1 MTRCLISKLVQ
12 EKEHREE
19 EETRRAEADKRKW
32 KQEYLDR
39 KRGKVVNIPENIML
53 PKKSYG
59 NKHMLQTRG
68 AWLNLR
74 TKCSRDCMTQ
84 S

>member
-19 EETRRAEADKRKW
+19 EETRRAEEDKRKR

-39 KRGKVVNIPENIML
+39 KRGK
-53 PKKSYG
+53 
-59 NKHMLQTRG
+59 
-68 AWLNLR
+68 W
-74 TKCSRDCMTQ
+74 
-84 S
+84 